1 MTFSYAWKLVTR
13 NARRTLTYLFGLAL
27 AVGLFSGILFFVD
40 VTARQMTA
48 TAIAPVLIDIIAHG
62 TTPDVNITDAAP
74 TIAIERGISA
84 AEPVYTADFTSAIK
98 LNGARPSPAGRMFAI
113 QLSYLQTFDVLH
125 ISEGKF
131 DPSGSG
137 AVISEAMAIAQ
148 NVKIGDKIQL
158 TFRDM
163 DQPME
168 LPVTGIANL
177 DDAFL

>member
-1 MTFSYAWKLVTR
+1 MIFSYAWKLVTR
-13 NARRTLTYLFGLAL
+13 TARRTFTYLFGLAL

-62 TTPDVNITDAAP
+62 TTPDVNIIDAAP
-74 TIAIERGISA
+74 TIATERGVSA
-84 AEPVYTADFTSAIK
+84 AEPVYAADFTSATK
-98 LNGARPSPAGRMFAI
+98 LDGNRPSPAGRMFAI
-113 QLSYLQTFDVLH
+113 QPSYLQTFEVLH

-148 NVKIGDKIQL
+148 NIKIGDTIQL
-158 TFRDM
+158 TFRDV

-168 LPVTGIANL
+168 LPVTGIVNL
-177 DDAFL
+177 DD